1 MTYKIAYAKENGD
14 WDITETFDAE
24 NDCQAMDYAE
34 KMLPDDENWYVLD
47 EIIKI
52 LMHGSCTN

>member
-24 NDCQAMDYAE
+24 NDLQAMDYAE

-47 EIIKI
+47 ENNKNI
-52 LMHGSCTN
+52 NAW